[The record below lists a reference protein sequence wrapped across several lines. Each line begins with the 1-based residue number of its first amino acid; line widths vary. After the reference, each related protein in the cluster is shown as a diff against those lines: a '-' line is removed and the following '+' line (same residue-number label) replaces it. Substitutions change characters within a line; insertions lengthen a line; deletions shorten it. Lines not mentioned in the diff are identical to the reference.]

1 MATKNYL
8 LVAAIDFGTTY
19 SGYAFSIREDFEKEP
34 TKAYLKQWVDPG
46 SSMIYNKTSTCILF
60 DESVNFSK
68 FGFEAESKYQDLIM
82 DNEHKTWYFFRRFKM
97 TLYDKQSS
105 GDGWFIEDETGKQL
119 PALVVF
125 SESIKYLKQSLFE
138 EAKKQQTDIRAED
151 IKWILTVP
159 AIWSDPAKAF
169 MRRAAVE
176 AGIDTNIL
184 TIALEPEAA
193 ALFVKHLSLERRRLD
208 GEGGDLFRT
217 FAPGSKYIVVD
228 AGGGTIDITAHE
240 VLNDGTVREIIK
252 SNGGSWG
259 GTSVDREYLD
269 FIKCLVSRLV
279 TQSIEQ
285 NEPQVF
291 FEVCREFETAKR
303 TIKPQSDMKFNVRI
317 PSQLGEAYA
326 NLNPGRDLKSKK
338 SVFTKSQ
345 RNVSV
350 SFIGDKLRLAPKDAE
365 GFFAE
370 TVTEITRHLKS
381 LLLQKSGK
389 GIATIILVGGFAE
402 SPMLTQAVKSA
413 FPEIRV
419 IIPHE
424 AAWSVLRGAVI
435 FGHDPGLIKERRS
448 KYTYG
453 LRVFDTFDPTIH
465 DEKYKFEQD
474 GEILCARLF
483 SKLISIDDPVT
494 VGEYLKPVE
503 YKLTRIGHEG
513 SIELYTS
520 ASSDPK
526 YVDEKG
532 CSFVGYIL
540 SAGHGF
546 LPNEPVNVMMRFG
559 ETEVEIKAYQPK
571 TKKTA
576 VYYLGQ

>member
-19 SGYAFSIREDFEKEP
+19 SGYAYSSREDFEKER

-46 SSMIYNKTSTCILF
+46 SSMMYNKTSTCILF

-68 FGFEAESKYQDLIM
+68 FGFEAEAKYLDLIM
-82 DNEHKTWYFFRRFKM
+82 DNEHRTWYFFRRFKM

-125 SESIKYLKQSLFE
+125 SESIKYLKQSLLE
-138 EAKKQQTDIRAED
+138 EAKKQQTDIVVDD

-193 ALFVKHLSLERRRLD
+193 ALFVKHLSVDRQLD
-208 GEGGDLFRT
+208 EEGGDLFRT

-252 SNGGSWG
+252 SNGGNWG
-259 GTSVDREYLD
+259 GTSVDRNYID
-269 FIKCLVSRLV
+269 FIKCLIGESV

-303 TIKPQSDMKFNVRI
+303 TIKPQSDIKFNVRI

-326 NLNPGRDLKSKK
+326 FLNPRKNLKSKK
-338 SVFTKSQ
+338 FVSTKGHGNISI
-345 RNVSV
+345 
-350 SFIGDKLRLAPKDAE
+350 SFIGDKLRLAPKDAAS
-365 GFFAE
+365 FFAE

-381 LLLQKSGK
+381 LLQQKSGK
-389 GIATIILVGGFAE
+389 DIATIILVGGFAE
-402 SPMLTQAVKSA
+402 SPMLTQAVKST
-413 FPEIRV
+413 FSEMRV

-453 LRVFDTFDPTIH
+453 LAVFDKFDPKKH
-465 DEKYKFEQD
+465 DEKYKYEGD
-474 GEILCARLF
+474 GEIRCACLF

-494 VGEYLKPVE
+494 VGEYRKAE
-503 YKLTRIGHEG
+503 KYMLTDIEDEG
-513 SIELYTS
+513 SMELYTS
-520 ASSDPK
+520 ESSDPK
-526 YVDEKG
+526 YIDEKG

-540 SAGHGF
+540 SAGHNF
-546 LPNEPVNVMMRFG
+546 VVNEIVEVMMRFG
-559 ETEVEIKAYQPK
+559 ETEVEIKVYQPK
-571 TKKTA
+571 SNTISS
-576 VYYLGQ
+576 YYLGQ

>member
-19 SGYAFSIREDFEKEP
+19 SGYAFSTREDFQKEP
-34 TKAYLKQWVDPG
+34 TKVYLKQWVDPAG
-46 SSMIYNKTSTCILF
+46 SSMMYNKTSTCILF

-68 FGFEAESKYQDLIM
+68 FGFEAEAKYQDLIM

-125 SESIKYLKQSLFE
+125 SESIKYLKDSLLE
-138 EAKKQQTDIRAED
+138 EAKKQQTDIRVGD

-159 AIWSDPAKAF
+159 AIWSDPAKTF

-176 AGIDTNIL
+176 AGIDTDIL
-184 TIALEPEAA
+184 TIALESEAA
-193 ALFVKHLSLERRRLD
+193 ALFVKHLSIDRQLD
-208 GEGGDLFRT
+208 GKGGDLFRT
-217 FAPGSKYIVVD
+217 FVPGSKYIVVD

-252 SNGGSWG
+252 SNGGNWG
-259 GTSVDREYLD
+259 GTSVDGEYLD
-269 FIKCLVSRLV
+269 FIKCFLGESV

-317 PSQLGEAYA
+317 PSQLGEVYA
-326 NLNPGRDLKSKK
+326 NLNPGKDLKSKK
-338 SVFTKSQ
+338 FVITKSKKH
-345 RNVSV
+345 VFI

-365 GFFAE
+365 DFFAE
-370 TVTEITRHLKS
+370 TVNEITRHLKS
-381 LLLQKSGK
+381 LLQEKSGK

-413 FPEIRV
+413 FPQMRV

-435 FGHDPGLIKERRS
+435 FGHDPSLIKEQIHIRS
-448 KYTYG
+448 
-453 LRVFDTFDPTIH
+453 
-465 DEKYKFEQD
+465 
-474 GEILCARLF
+474 
-483 SKLISIDDPVT
+483 
-494 VGEYLKPVE
+494 
-503 YKLTRIGHEG
+503 
-513 SIELYTS
+513 
-520 ASSDPK
+520 
-526 YVDEKG
+526 
-532 CSFVGYIL
+532 
-540 SAGHGF
+540 
-546 LPNEPVNVMMRFG
+546 
-559 ETEVEIKAYQPK
+559 
-571 TKKTA
+571 
-576 VYYLGQ
+576 

>member
-1 MATKNYL
+1 MATKSYK

-19 SGYAFSIREDFEKEP
+19 SGYAFSTREDFRAEP
-34 TKAYLKQWVDPG
+34 TKAYLKQWVDPA
-46 SSMIYNKTSTCILF
+46 SSMMSNKTSTCILF
-60 DESVNFSK
+60 DEGVNFSK
-68 FGFEAESKYQDLIM
+68 FGLEAEAKYLDLIM
-82 DNEHKTWYFFRRFKM
+82 DNQHGTWYFFRRFKM

-105 GDGWFIEDETGKQL
+105 GDDWFIEEETGKQL

-125 SESIKYLKQSLFE
+125 SESLNYLKQSLLE
-138 EAKKQQTDIRAED
+138 EANKQYTDIGVDD

-169 MRRAAVE
+169 MRRAAIE
-176 AGIDTNIL
+176 AGIDTNDL

-193 ALFVKHLSLERRRLD
+193 ALFVKHIQLKEK
-208 GEGGDLFRT
+208 GGDLFQT

-240 VLNDGTVREIIK
+240 VLDDSTVREIIK
-252 SNGGSWG
+252 SNGGNLG
-259 GTSVDREYLD
+259 GTTVDREYLD
-269 FIKCLVSRLV
+269 FIKCLIGESV
-279 TQSIEQ
+279 TERIQQ
-285 NEPQVF
+285 NEPNVF
-291 FEVCREFETAKR
+291 YEVCRDFENAKK
-303 TIKPQSDMKFNVRI
+303 TIKPQPDMKFNVRI
-317 PSQLGEAYA
+317 PSQLGETYA
-326 NLNPGRDLKSKK
+326 NLYPGRDLRSKRF
-338 SVFTKSQ
+338 VLTKNQENISI
-345 RNVSV
+345 
-350 SFIGDKLRLAPKDAE
+350 SFVGDKLRLAPKDAE

-370 TVTEITRHLKS
+370 TVNEITRHLKN
-381 LLLQKSGK
+381 LLQQKSGI
-389 GIATIILVGGFAE
+389 GIGTIILVGGFAE

-413 FPEIRV
+413 FPEMPV
-419 IIPHE
+419 IIPLE

-435 FGHDPGLIKERRS
+435 FGHDPSLIKERRS

-453 LRVFDTFDPTIH
+453 VRVFDTFDPTVH
-465 DEKYKFEQD
+465 DEKYKYEQD
-474 GEILCARLF
+474 GEILCCRLF

-494 VGEYLKPVE
+494 VGEYRKSVE
-503 YKLTRIGHEG
+503 YKLTRIGPEG

-532 CSFVGYIL
+532 CCFVGYIL

-546 LPNEPVNVMMRFG
+546 LLNETVNVMMRFG
-559 ETEVEIKAYQPK
+559 ETEVEIRAHQPK
-571 TKKTA
+571 TGKTA

>member
-19 SGYAFSIREDFEKEP
+19 SGYAFSSREDFQREP
-34 TKAYLKQWVDPG
+34 TKAYLKQWVDPS
-46 SSMIYNKTSTCILF
+46 SSMMYNKTSTCILF

-68 FGFEAESKYQDLIM
+68 FGFEAEAKYQDLIM
-82 DNEHKTWYFFRRFKM
+82 DNEHKTWNFFRRFKM

-105 GDGWFIEDETGKQL
+105 GDGGFIEDETGKQQ

-125 SESIKYLKQSLFE
+125 SESIKYLKLSLLE
-138 EAKKQQTDIRAED
+138 EAKKQQTDIQADD

-159 AIWSDPAKAF
+159 AIWSDPAKTF
-169 MRRAAVE
+169 MRRAAVQ
-176 AGIDTNIL
+176 AGIDTNSL

-193 ALFVKHLSLERRRLD
+193 ALFVKHLSVDRQLH
-208 GEGGDLFRT
+208 GKCGDLIRT

-252 SNGGSWG
+252 SNGGNWG
-259 GTSVDREYLD
+259 GTSVDSEYLD
-269 FIKCLVSRLV
+269 FIKCLLGESV

-326 NLNPGRDLKSKK
+326 NLNPGRELKSKK
-338 SVFTKSQ
+338 FVFTKCK
-345 RNVSV
+345 RNVSI

-365 GFFAE
+365 DFFAE
-370 TVTEITRHLKS
+370 TVNEIIRHLEN
-381 LLLQKSGK
+381 LLLQNSGK

-402 SPMLTQAVKSA
+402 SPVLTQAVKST
-413 FPEIRV
+413 FPDMRV
-419 IIPHE
+419 IIPLE

-435 FGHDPGLIKERRS
+435 FGHDPGLIKERLS

-453 LRVFDTFDPTIH
+453 LAVFDIFDPKIH
-465 DEKYKFEQD
+465 DEKYKYEED
-474 GEILCARLF
+474 GEIRCGCLF

-494 VGEYLKPVE
+494 VGEYRKAE
-503 YKLTRIGHEG
+503 TYMLTDIEDEG
-513 SIELYTS
+513 SIALFTS
-520 ASSDPK
+520 ESSDPK

-532 CSFVGYIL
+532 CSFVGFIL
-540 SAGHGF
+540 SAGHNF
-546 LPNEPVNVMMRFG
+546 VVNEIFDVMMRFG
-559 ETEVEIKAYQPK
+559 ETEVEINAYQPK
-571 TKKTA
+571 SNTISS
-576 VYYLGQ
+576 YYLGQ

>member
-19 SGYAFSIREDFEKEP
+19 SGYAYSSREDFEKER

-46 SSMIYNKTSTCILF
+46 SSMMYNKTSTCILF

-68 FGFEAESKYQDLIM
+68 FGFEAEAKYLDLIM
-82 DNEHKTWYFFRRFKM
+82 DNEHRTWYFFRRFKM

-125 SESIKYLKQSLFE
+125 SESIKYLKHSLLE
-138 EAKKQQTDIRAED
+138 EAKKQQTDIVVDD

-193 ALFVKHLSLERRRLD
+193 ALFVKHLSVDRQLD
-208 GEGGDLFRT
+208 EEGGDLFRT

-252 SNGGSWG
+252 SNGGNWG
-259 GTSVDREYLD
+259 GTSVDRNYID
-269 FIKCLVSRLV
+269 FIKCLIGHGNI
-279 TQSIEQ
+279 SI
-285 NEPQVF
+285 
-291 FEVCREFETAKR
+291 
-303 TIKPQSDMKFNVRI
+303 
-317 PSQLGEAYA
+317 
-326 NLNPGRDLKSKK
+326 
-338 SVFTKSQ
+338 
-345 RNVSV
+345 
-350 SFIGDKLRLAPKDAE
+350 SFIGDKLRLAPKDAAS
-365 GFFAE
+365 FFAE

-381 LLLQKSGK
+381 LLQQKSGK
-389 GIATIILVGGFAE
+389 DIATIILVGGFAE
-402 SPMLTQAVKSA
+402 SPMLTQAVKST
-413 FPEIRV
+413 FSEMRV

-453 LRVFDTFDPTIH
+453 LAVFDKFDPKKH
-465 DEKYKFEQD
+465 DEKYKYEGD
-474 GEILCARLF
+474 GEIRCACLF

-494 VGEYLKPVE
+494 VGEYRKAE
-503 YKLTRIGHEG
+503 KYMLTDIEDEG
-513 SIELYTS
+513 SMELYTS
-520 ASSDPK
+520 ESSDPK
-526 YVDEKG
+526 YIDEKG

-540 SAGHGF
+540 SAGHNF
-546 LPNEPVNVMMRFG
+546 VVNEIVEVMMRFG
-559 ETEVEIKAYQPK
+559 ETEVEIKVYQPK
-571 TKKTA
+571 SNTISS
-576 VYYLGQ
+576 YYLGQ

>member
-19 SGYAFSIREDFEKEP
+19 SGFAFSTREDFQREP
-34 TKAYLKQWVDPG
+34 TKAYLKQWVDP
-46 SSMIYNKTSTCILF
+46 SCSMIYNKTSTCILF
-60 DESVNFSK
+60 DESGNFSK
-68 FGFEAESKYQDLIM
+68 FGFEAEAKYQDLIM

-97 TLYDKQSS
+97 TLYDKQLS

-125 SESIKYLKQSLFE
+125 SESIKYLKDTLLE
-138 EAKKQQTDIRAED
+138 EANKQQTDIRADD

-159 AIWSDPAKAF
+159 AIWSDPAKTF

-193 ALFVKHLSLERRRLD
+193 ALFVKHLSVDRQLD
-208 GEGGDLFRT
+208 GKGGDLFRT

-252 SNGGSWG
+252 SNGGNWG
-259 GTSVDREYLD
+259 GTNVDGEYLD
-269 FIKCLVSRLV
+269 FIKCLLGESV
-279 TQSIEQ
+279 TKSIEQ
-285 NEPQVF
+285 NEPQVL
-291 FEVCREFETAKR
+291 FEVCREFETSKR

-326 NLNPGRDLKSKK
+326 NSNPGKDFKSRKF
-338 SVFTKSQ
+338 VFTKSKKH
-345 RNVSV
+345 VFI

-365 GFFAE
+365 DFFAE
-370 TVTEITRHLKS
+370 TVNEITCHLKS
-381 LLLQKSGK
+381 LLQQKSGI
-389 GIATIILVGGFAE
+389 GIGTIILVGGFAE

-413 FPEIRV
+413 FPQMRV
-419 IIPHE
+419 IIPLE

-435 FGHDPGLIKERRS
+435 FGHDPSLIKERRS

-453 LRVFDTFDPTIH
+453 VRVFDTFDPTVH
-465 DEKYKFEQD
+465 DEKYKYEQD
-474 GEILCARLF
+474 GEILCCRLF

-494 VGEYLKPVE
+494 VGEYRNPVE

-526 YVDEKG
+526 YVDEIG

-540 SAGHGF
+540 SAGHNF
-546 LPNEPVNVMMRFG
+546 LVNEIVDVMMRFG
-559 ETEVEIKAYQPK
+559 ETEVEIRAHQPK
-571 TKKTA
+571 TEKTV

>member
-19 SGYAFSIREDFEKEP
+19 SGYAFSSREDFQREP
-34 TKAYLKQWVDPG
+34 TKAYLKQWVDPV
-46 SSMIYNKTSTCILF
+46 SSMMYNKTSTCILF
-60 DESVNFSK
+60 DESVNFNK
-68 FGFEAESKYQDLIM
+68 FGFEAEAKYQDLIM

-105 GDGWFIEDETGKQL
+105 GDGWLIEDETGKQL

-125 SESIKYLKQSLFE
+125 SESIKYLKLSLLE
-138 EAKKQQTDIRAED
+138 EAKKQQTDIQADD

-159 AIWSDPAKAF
+159 AIWSDPAKTF
-169 MRRAAVE
+169 MRRAAVQ
-176 AGIDTNIL
+176 AGIDTNSL

-193 ALFVKHLSLERRRLD
+193 ALFVKHLSVDRQLHGKCR
-208 GEGGDLFRT
+208 DLIRT

-240 VLNDGTVREIIK
+240 VLTDGTVREIIK
-252 SNGGSWG
+252 SNGGNWG

-269 FIKCLVSRLV
+269 FIKCLLGESV

-303 TIKPQSDMKFNVRI
+303 QIKPQSDMKFNVRI

-338 SVFTKSQ
+338 FVFTKCK
-345 RNVSV
+345 RNVSI
-350 SFIGDKLRLAPKDAE
+350 SIIGDKLRLAPKDAE
-365 GFFAE
+365 DFFAE
-370 TVTEITRHLKS
+370 TVNEITRHLEN
-381 LLLQKSGK
+381 LLLQNSGK

-402 SPMLTQAVKSA
+402 SPMLTQAVKST
-413 FPEIRV
+413 FSEMRV

-453 LRVFDTFDPTIH
+453 LAVFDIFDPKIH
-465 DEKYKFEQD
+465 DEKYKYEED
-474 GEILCARLF
+474 GEIRCGYLF

-494 VGEYLKPVE
+494 VGEYRKAE
-503 YKLTRIGHEG
+503 TYMLTDIEDEG
-513 SIELYTS
+513 SIALFTS
-520 ASSDPK
+520 ESSDPK

-532 CSFVGYIL
+532 CSFVGFIL
-540 SAGHGF
+540 SAGHNF
-546 LPNEPVNVMMRFG
+546 EVNEIFDVMMRFG

-571 TKKTA
+571 SNTISS
-576 VYYLGQ
+576 YYLGQ